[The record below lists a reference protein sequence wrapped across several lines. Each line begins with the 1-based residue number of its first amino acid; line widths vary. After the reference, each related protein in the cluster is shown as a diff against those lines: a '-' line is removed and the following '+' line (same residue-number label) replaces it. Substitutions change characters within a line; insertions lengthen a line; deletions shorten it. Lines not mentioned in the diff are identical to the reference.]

1 LPFTCKATNFL
12 QNPVGYCVDQC
23 GGPPSLKPFYETAF
37 HVRAELGR
45 NHFDQRIQGLI
56 RLTKSFDLLNR
67 VKNGGVVATVV
78 ESSDLGRAPSP
89 HVLGQIHGNLS
100 TQTSGSL
107 IPRDTSIAKMIGDC
121 GFDLL

>member
-1 LPFTCKATNFL
+1 M
-12 QNPVGYCVDQC
+12 
-23 GGPPSLKPFYETAF
+23 
-37 HVRAELGR
+37 
-45 NHFDQRIQGLI
+45 
-56 RLTKSFDLLNR
+56 
-67 VKNGGVVATVV
+67 KNGGMVATVV
-78 ESSDLGRAPSP
+78 ESSDPGRAPSP